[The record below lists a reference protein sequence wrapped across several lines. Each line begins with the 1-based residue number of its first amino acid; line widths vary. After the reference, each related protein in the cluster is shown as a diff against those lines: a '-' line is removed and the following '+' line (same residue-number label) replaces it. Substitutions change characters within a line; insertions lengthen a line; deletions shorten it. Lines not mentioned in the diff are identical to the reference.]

1 MLMEEDRFVAEANAA
16 AKVSAEIAAFA
27 KENQKNKPH
36 EMVRNSQGFSSMDT
50 RSNNTSIF
58 ID

>member
-36 EMVRNSQGFSSMDT
+36 EMVRNS
-50 RSNNTSIF
+50 
-58 ID
+58 